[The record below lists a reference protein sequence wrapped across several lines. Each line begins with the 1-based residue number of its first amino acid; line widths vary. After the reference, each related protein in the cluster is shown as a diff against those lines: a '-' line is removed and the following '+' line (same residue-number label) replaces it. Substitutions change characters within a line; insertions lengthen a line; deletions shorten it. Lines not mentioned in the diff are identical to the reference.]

1 MPSGKRGIALLGSTG
16 SIGTQ
21 TLEVI
26 STFPELFDL
35 QAITAGSNANLLIEQ
50 AIKYHP
56 NMVVIADESAYKKIK
71 EQKHI
76 LKEAVIDYFLGN
88 EYVSEEMLLTS
99 D

>member
-35 QAITAGSNANLLIEQ
+35 QAITASSNANLLIEQ

-56 NMVVIADESAYKKIK
+56 NMVVIADESAYKKV
-71 EQKHI
+71 
-76 LKEAVIDYFLGN
+76 KEALAN
-88 EYVSEEMLLTS
+88 EDIHVYCGEAALCEVVS
-99 D
+99 